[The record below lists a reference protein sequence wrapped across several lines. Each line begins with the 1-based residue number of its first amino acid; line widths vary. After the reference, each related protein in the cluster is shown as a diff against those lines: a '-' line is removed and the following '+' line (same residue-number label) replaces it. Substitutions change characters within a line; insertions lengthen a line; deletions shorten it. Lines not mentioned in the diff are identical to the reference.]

1 MLGSLNSEL
10 GTLNLGSWQNLSPL
24 DRKCDLD
31 VTKMSK
37 EIDRTMKA
45 RPRVAAVIQ
54 RYGPEVLG
62 GESLCRAVVERFL
75 RKLDIT
81 VRTACAEEYV
91 TWKNVYRKDLRR
103 WRACRWSAFP

>member
-1 MLGSLNSEL
+1 MPPVFGDFGARWLVLGAWFLEL

-54 RYGPEVLG
+54 RYGPEVLEG
-62 GESLCRAVVERFL
+62 KVCVARL
-75 RKLDIT
+75 
-81 VRTACAEEYV
+81 
-91 TWKNVYRKDLRR
+91 
-103 WRACRWSAFP
+103 